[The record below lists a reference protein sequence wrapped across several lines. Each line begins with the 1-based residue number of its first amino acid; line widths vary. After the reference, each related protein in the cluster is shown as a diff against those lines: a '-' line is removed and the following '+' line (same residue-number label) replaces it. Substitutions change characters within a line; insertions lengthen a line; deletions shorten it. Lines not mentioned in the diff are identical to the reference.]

1 MKFIILVFLLF
12 ILLRIVVRYVL
23 PVFRITSM
31 ASEQMRRMQQQMKEA
46 ERRNNE
52 QTNLNNQAQSQPHH
66 ARTTRGG
73 DYIDYE
79 EVR

>member
-1 MKFIILVFLLF
+1 MFKYLILFFV
-12 ILLRIVVRYVL
+12 IGIVIRMVVRYIL

-31 ASEQMRRMQQQMKEA
+31 ASDQMRKMQDQMKEMD
-46 ERRNNE
+46 RKVNE
-52 QTNLNNQAQSQPHH
+52 Q
-66 ARTTRGG
+66 ARQTAKGRKQG

>member
-1 MKFIILVFLLF
+1 MKFILIILALGILF
-12 ILLRIVVRYVL
+12 RVVIRFIL

-31 ASEQMRRMQQQMKEA
+31 ASDQMRKMQEQMKEMD
-46 ERRNNE
+46 RKVNE
-52 QTNLNNQAQSQPHH
+52 QNN
-66 ARTTRGG
+66 ARPKVRKEG

>member
-1 MKFIILVFLLF
+1 M
-12 ILLRIVVRYVL
+12 VVRYIL

-31 ASEQMRRMQQQMKEA
+31 ASDQMRKMQDQMKEMD
-46 ERRNNE
+46 RKVNE
-52 QTNLNNQAQSQPHH
+52 Q
-66 ARTTRGG
+66 ARQTSKGRKQG

>member
-1 MKFIILVFLLF
+1 M
-12 ILLRIVVRYVL
+12 VRYIL

-31 ASEQMRRMQQQMKEA
+31 ASEQMRKMQNQMKEMDHKMK
-46 ERRNNE
+46 E
-52 QTNLNNQAQSQPHH
+52 QHTAKANVKKE
-66 ARTTRGG
+66 G

>member
-1 MKFIILVFLLF
+1 MKFIILVLAIG
-12 ILLRIVVRYVL
+12 ILLRVVIRFIL

-31 ASEQMRRMQQQMKEA
+31 ANEQMRKMQEQMKEMD
-46 ERRNNE
+46 RKVNE
-52 QTNLNNQAQSQPHH
+52 QNT
-66 ARTTRGG
+66 ARPKVRKEG